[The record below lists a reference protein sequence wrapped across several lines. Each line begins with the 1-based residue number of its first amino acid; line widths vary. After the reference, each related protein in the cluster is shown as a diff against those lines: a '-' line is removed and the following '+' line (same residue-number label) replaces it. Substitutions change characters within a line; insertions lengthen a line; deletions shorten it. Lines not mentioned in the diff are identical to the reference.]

1 MEVTREPLS
10 LTRRKNIQ
18 RGFSMLLRSRTATF
32 GAIVL
37 ILLTLAALFAGRIA
51 PHDPAKQ
58 SLPQRLQ
65 PPAWSSEGSPDR
77 LLGADQLGRDILSR
91 LVYGARISLS
101 VGAAAVLLA
110 TTLGTTVGLVAGYYG
125 KWMDA
130 FLMRTV
136 DMFLAFP
143 FLLMALVFMATL
155 GAGLR
160 NIIIVLGITGWVP
173 YARLVRGQVL
183 SLRER
188 EFVLAAEAI
197 GVPNA
202 RMILRHILPNV
213 LASVIV
219 LASLQI
225 GTVIIS
231 ESSLTFLG
239 LGIPPAI
246 PTWGTMLATG
256 RDYVTRA
263 WWLATLPGLAIVL
276 TVLATNFIGDWLRDV
291 LDPTLRGVL

>member
-1 MEVTREPLS
+1 V
-10 LTRRKNIQ
+10 
-18 RGFSMLLRSRTATF
+18 
-32 GAIVL
+32 
-37 ILLTLAALFAGRIA
+37 
-51 PHDPAKQ
+51 
-58 SLPQRLQ
+58 
-65 PPAWSSEGSPDR
+65 
-77 LLGADQLGRDILSR
+77 
-91 LVYGARISLS
+91 
-101 VGAAAVLLA
+101 
-110 TTLGTTVGLVAGYYG
+110 
-125 KWMDA
+125 DA

-160 NIIIVLGITGWVP
+160 NIILVLGITGWVP
-173 YARLVRGQVL
+173 YARLVRSQVL

-197 GVPNA
+197 GVPGA
-202 RMILRHILPNV
+202 RMIFRHILPNV
-213 LASVIV
+213 VASVIV